1 MATLHGISYVM
12 CSGAGGKP
20 LIHTDRALGAASGHS
35 LFFGYDGMSLDYF
48 TTAELFYYCRTILLL
63 QTGNWVRPVAIESTF
78 PMIVCVC
85 IGALAY
91 CTCTLTERQQ
101 THT

>member
-35 LFFGYDGMSLDYF
+35 LFFGYDGMLLDYF
-48 TTAELFYYCRTILLL
+48 TTAELFYYYR
-63 QTGNWVRPVAIESTF
+63 QETGCGQWLSKAHF
-78 PMIVCVC
+78 P
-85 IGALAY
+85 
-91 CTCTLTERQQ
+91 
-101 THT
+101 